1 MAARGEEMNQHAK
14 KLYAWARHRP
24 ILGTAIGIFLVFLL
38 PALCLLGL
46 VGGIIGI
53 IALCM
58 TL

>member
-1 MAARGEEMNQHAK
+1 MNQHAK